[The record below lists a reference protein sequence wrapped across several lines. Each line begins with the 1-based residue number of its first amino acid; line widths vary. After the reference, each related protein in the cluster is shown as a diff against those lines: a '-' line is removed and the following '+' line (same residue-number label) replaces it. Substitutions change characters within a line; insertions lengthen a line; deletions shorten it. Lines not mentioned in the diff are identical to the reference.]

1 MRITFSVVGNSP
13 AMARLSNRE
22 IIVPGLPSLSK
33 LNLFNSDSDMAMLN
47 NSISVIFFETGRGA
61 EAIKHWTVQREE
73 ESEDTLW
80 ISIDIAAATPGFL
93 HTV

>member
-1 MRITFSVVGNSP
+1 
-13 AMARLSNRE
+13 MARLSNRE

-33 LNLFNSDSDMAMLN
+33 LNLINSGFGYGN
-47 NSISVIFFETGRGA
+47 VEYSISVIFFETGRGA